1 MNVSH
6 DLKTIWWLPEQT
18 GEDVT
23 TNILEKCGFTIE
35 DDMDYPD
42 YTLIC
47 NMRNPYDRIL
57 SLYFKKHFNNRLIK
71 KELTSSYKIMFN
83 EWIKEAFISNKLIV
97 TTSNLPKFTKREGNI
112 LDRWHFNNQTPN
124 KFVRIE
130 NYKNEMSKIE
140 FIKNSDKFKTKELNG
155 LLETNFKEQRTFGFD
170 EMYTF
175 ESAKKIY
182 HFHKKHFYLCG
193 YNPFSFTKENLSDQE
208 KISFIHDIV

>member
-6 DLKTIWWLPEQT
+6 NLKTIWWLPEQT

-23 TNILEKCGFTIE
+23 TNILEKYGFTIE
-35 DDMDYPD
+35 DDVKYPD

-57 SLYFKKHFNNRLIK
+57 SLYFKKHFNNRLVK
-71 KELTSSYKIMFN
+71 KELTSSYRTMFN

-112 LDRWHFNNQTPN
+112 LDRWHFNDRTPN

-130 NYKNEMSKIE
+130 NYKSDINEVD
-140 FIKNSDKFKTKELNG
+140 FIKTEELTD
-155 LLETNFKEQRTFGFD
+155 LLDTNFKEQRTFGFN

-193 YNPFSFTKENLSDQE
+193 YNPFSFTKDNLSDQE
-208 KISFIHDIV
+208 KISFLHDIV

>member
-6 DLKTIWWLPEQT
+6 GLKTIWWLPEQT

-23 TNILEKCGFTIE
+23 SNILEKCGFTIE
-35 DDMDYPD
+35 DDTDYSD
-42 YTLIC
+42 YVLIC

-57 SLYFKKHFNNRLIK
+57 SLYFKKHFNNKLVK
-71 KELTSSYKIMFN
+71 KELTSSYRTMFN
-83 EWIKEAFISNKLIV
+83 KWIKEAFIPNKLVV

-112 LDRWHFNNQTPN
+112 LDRWHFNDRIPN
-124 KFVRIE
+124 KFIRIE
-130 NYKNEMSKIE
+130 NYKNDMNEIE
-140 FIKNSDKFKTKELNG
+140 FINNGEFKD

-193 YNPFSFTKENLSDQE
+193 YNPFSFTKDKLTDQE
-208 KISFIHDIV
+208 KISFLHDIV

>member
-23 TNILEKCGFTIE
+23 TNILEKYGFTIE
-35 DDMDYPD
+35 DDVKYPN

-57 SLYFKKHFNNRLIK
+57 SLYFKKHFNNRLVK
-71 KELTSSYKIMFN
+71 KELTSSYRTIFN

-97 TTSNLPKFTKREGNI
+97 TTSNIPKFTKREGNI
-112 LDRWHFNNQTPN
+112 LDRWHFNDRTPN

-130 NYKNEMSKIE
+130 NYKSDINEVDFIKIE
-140 FIKNSDKFKTKELNG
+140 ELTD
-155 LLETNFKEQRTFGFD
+155 LLDTNFKEQRTFGFD

-193 YNPFSFTKENLSDQE
+193 YSPFSFTKENLSDQE
-208 KISFIHDIV
+208 KISFLHDIV

>member
-23 TNILEKCGFTIE
+23 TNILEKYGFTIE
-35 DDMDYPD
+35 DDVKYPD

-57 SLYFKKHFNNRLIK
+57 SLYFKKHFNNRLVK
-71 KELTSSYKIMFN
+71 KELTSSYRTMFN

-112 LDRWHFNNQTPN
+112 LDRWHFNDRTPN

-130 NYKNEMSKIE
+130 NYKSDINEVD
-140 FIKNSDKFKTKELNG
+140 FIKTEELTD
-155 LLETNFKEQRTFGFD
+155 LLDTNFKEQRTFGFN

-193 YNPFSFTKENLSDQE
+193 YNPFSFTKDNLSDQE
-208 KISFIHDIV
+208 KISFLHDIV

>member
-1 MNVSH
+1 MTVSH

-23 TNILEKCGFTIE
+23 TNILEKYGFTIE
-35 DDMDYPD
+35 DDMDYSD

-57 SLYFKKHFNNRLIK
+57 SLYFKKHFNNKLIK
-71 KELTSSYKIMFN
+71 KELTSSYKVMFN
-83 EWIKEAFISNKLIV
+83 RWINDAFIPNKLVV
-97 TTSNLPKFTKREGNI
+97 TTSNLPKFIKPAGNI
-112 LDRWHFNNQTPN
+112 LDKWHFNNQTPN

-130 NYKNEMSKIE
+130 NYKNEMSEID
-140 FIKNSDKFKTKELNG
+140 FIKNSNEFKNGELTD
-155 LLETNFKEQRTFGFD
+155 LLETNFKEQRTFEFD

-193 YNPFSFTKENLSDQE
+193 YDPFSFTREKLTDEE